1 MKRTLTIFL
10 GAALIFGLALGTAS
24 AKTLVYCSE
33 GSPEGFNPTV
43 TVDSTAAVSALM
55 TDTELSPLLVT

>member
-33 GSPEGFNPTV
+33 GSPEGADPRSQVPAGFP
-43 TVDSTAAVSALM
+43 SGKMAV
-55 TDTELSPLLVT
+55 